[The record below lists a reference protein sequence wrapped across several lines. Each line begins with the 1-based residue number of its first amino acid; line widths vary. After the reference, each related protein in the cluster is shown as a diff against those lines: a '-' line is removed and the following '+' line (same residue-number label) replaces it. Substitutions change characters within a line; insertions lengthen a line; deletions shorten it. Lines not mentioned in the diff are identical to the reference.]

1 VQNGIRITGIIL
13 ISLLYCYATG
23 RVNAYSGSWIPQKD
37 FTSDQEFFSTEN
49 SVSKFYHVSQTKISF
64 NTLNNNLPSPDEKQ
78 FSEFCCIIKF
88 KERFLFNKLTRILF
102 HESGIFIF
110 FPKTDI
116 IFPFH
121 YFW

>member
-1 VQNGIRITGIIL
+1 VKNGIRITGIIL

-23 RVNAYSGSWIPQKD
+23 RVNAYSGDW
-37 FTSDQEFFSTEN
+37 TSEKNRSSNQVFFSPSN
-49 SVSKFYHVSQTKISF
+49 SVSKLYHVSQTKISV

-78 FSEFCCIIKF
+78 FNEFWCVIKH
-88 KERFLFNKLTRILF
+88 KERFLFNKITRILF
-102 HESGIFIF
+102 LESGIFIF

-116 IFPFH
+116 IYPFH

>member
-1 VQNGIRITGIIL
+1 MGIRYTGIIL

-23 RVNAYSGSWIPQKD
+23 RLNAYSGKWEPKKEL
-37 FTSDQEFFSTEN
+37 TSNQTILSQADSFSGFF
-49 SVSKFYHVSQTKISF
+49 HISQTKISVNSF
-64 NTLNNNLPSPDEKQ
+64 NNNLPSPDEKQ
-78 FSEFCCIIKF
+78 FNELSCLVKF
-88 KERFLFNKLTRILF
+88 KERFLFNKITRLLYI
-102 HESGIFIF
+102 ESGIFIC

>member
-1 VQNGIRITGIIL
+1 VKNGIRITGIVL

-23 RVNAYSGSWIPQKD
+23 RVNAYSGSWVSEKNIASNQV
-37 FTSDQEFFSTEN
+37 FFSPLN
-49 SVSKFYHVSQTKISF
+49 SVSKFYHVLQTKTSVSSF
-64 NTLNNNLPSPDEKQ
+64 NNNLTSPDEKQ
-78 FSEFCCIIKF
+78 FNEFWCVIKH
-88 KERFLFNKLTRILF
+88 KERFLLNKITCILF
-102 HESGIFIF
+102 HESVIFIF

>member
-1 VQNGIRITGIIL
+1 VKNGIRITGIVL
-13 ISLLYCYATG
+13 ISLLYCYTTG
-23 RVNAYSGSWIPQKD
+23 RVNAYTGSWVSEKNI
-37 FTSDQEFFSTEN
+37 TSNQVFFSPVN
-49 SVSKFYHVSQTKISF
+49 SVSKFYHVLQTKTSITPF
-64 NTLNNNLPSPDEKQ
+64 NNNLPSPDEKQ
-78 FSEFCCIIKF
+78 FNGSYCFLKNN
-88 KERFLFNKLTRILF
+88 ERFLLNKITSILF